1 MRISVF
7 CARWMCFTKVINT
20 RNAAAVNDWYHCKS
34 TVKALYFA
42 FFPMNVTSLE
52 FYFVDFEF
60 VTLLD
65 FEFVTLLQ
73 CRAQAFAWYLILR
86 KQLIRKINPTRNLRL
101 LQYHKV
107 MHSLCL
113 VLLTSPQNNVNI
125 MK

>member
-1 MRISVF
+1 MF
-7 CARWMCFTKVINT
+7 CARWICFTRVINT
-20 RNAAAVNDWYHCKS
+20 RNAAVVNDWYHCKS

-52 FYFVDFEF
+52 FNFV
-60 VTLLD
+60 D

-73 CRAQAFAWYLILR
+73 CRAQAFTWYLILW
-86 KQLIRKINPTRNLRL
+86 KQFIRKINPTRNLRL

-107 MHSLCL
+107 MNSLCL